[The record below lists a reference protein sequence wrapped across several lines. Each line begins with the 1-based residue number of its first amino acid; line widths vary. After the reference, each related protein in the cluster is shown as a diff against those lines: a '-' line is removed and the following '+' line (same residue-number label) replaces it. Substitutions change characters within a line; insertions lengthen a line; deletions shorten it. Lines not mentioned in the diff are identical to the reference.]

1 MISIEQRGAIYAI
14 LSGFLYGFVGY
25 FGVSIIHSSMSITNM
40 LFWRF
45 MIASVTIGIV
55 LLLTSPK
62 QVPHKDMCVAFI
74 NGAIFYSLST
84 WLYFLACPYIGSGL
98 AMVIMFT
105 FPAMIMLLN
114 HCIFKKEIPTI
125 YYFALAIIII
135 GMCFFIDKNEVRIDI
150 VGIVFSIFSALS
162 YAGYIISSKKITSLT
177 PMLSTLMICSGCAT
191 TFFFFSCLN
200 HSLMIPTARSIW
212 LDLCGIGIVSTAAPV
227 LLLMYSLNHIHSE
240 KAAILSVLEP
250 IFVVIWGVTLL
261 GEPMK
266 LQYIMGIIIVLT
278 GALLTLV
285 NQRTHLNLNNI
296 LKKKRLWETT
306 AIKKD

>member
-1 MISIEQRGAIYAI
+1 MISIEQRGSIYAI

-25 FGVSIIHSSMSITNM
+25 FGVSIIHSSISITNM

-45 MIASVTIGIV
+45 MIASLVIGVI
-55 LLLTSPK
+55 LFLTKPK
-62 QVPHKDMCVAFI
+62 QFPHKDMCIAFV
-74 NGAIFYSLST
+74 NGAIFYGLST

-98 AMVIMFT
+98 AMVILFT
-105 FPAMIMLLN
+105 FPAMVMLLN
-114 HCIFKKEIPTI
+114 HFIFKKEIPTI

-135 GMCFFIDKNEVRIDI
+135 GMCFFIDKNEIRVDI
-150 VGIVFSIFSALS
+150 VGIVLSIFSALS
-162 YAGYIISSKKITSLT
+162 YAGYIVSSKKITSLT

-200 HSLMIPTARSIW
+200 HTLTIPTTRIIW
-212 LDLCGIGIVSTAAPV
+212 LDLCGISIVSTAAPV
-227 LLLMYSLNHIHSE
+227 LLLMYSLNYIHSE

-250 IFVVIWGVTLL
+250 IFVVILGVTLL

-285 NQRTHLNLNNI
+285 SQRTHLNLKNI
-296 LKKKRLWETT
+296 KNRQLWGAV